1 MKKKI
6 YNTVTIVI
14 IAIISIFFI
23 SNTYQR
29 YILKNKLP
37 TFFGYGYGIVLS
49 GSMEPVLSINDLIIT
64 KEQEDYKVGDIVIFE
79 NGNILTTHRIIKKN
93 KKEIITQGDA
103 NNVEDKPIKKNV
115 IKGKLVYKIK
125 DANIKINIAP
135 ATLILLLSTVISPFL
150 YITLLRSK
158 VSAPNNAC

>member
-125 DANIKINIAP
+125 DANIKINIIKSI
-135 ATLILLLSTVISPFL
+135 LIIGILGIIISSIFFPQ
-150 YITLLRSK
+150 K
-158 VSAPNNAC
+158 NN

>member
-125 DANIKINIAP
+125 DANIKINIIKSI
-135 ATLILLLSTVISPFL
+135 LIIGILGI
-150 YITLLRSK
+150 I
-158 VSAPNNAC
+158 VSSIFFPQKNN

>member
-125 DANIKINIAP
+125 DANIKINIIKSI
-135 ATLILLLSTVISPFL
+135 LIIGILGIIILSIFFPQ
-150 YITLLRSK
+150 K
-158 VSAPNNAC
+158 NN